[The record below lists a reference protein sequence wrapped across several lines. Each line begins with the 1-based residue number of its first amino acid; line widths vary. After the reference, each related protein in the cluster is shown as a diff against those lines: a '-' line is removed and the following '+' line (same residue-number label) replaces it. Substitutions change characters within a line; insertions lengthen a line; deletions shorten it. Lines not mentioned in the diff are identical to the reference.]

1 MLESLNMNLPPG
13 LGILEKNSF
22 HGISE
27 STYPL
32 WSTAY
37 TQHYS
42 NQQYNNDP
50 NYLASTLMAKSKI
63 TEADLLAMSEAYTSN
78 KTAAEHQASMNA
90 YKDFLDKVM
99 PTTTPLAAGL
109 LSPKKQSRTVL
120 MPAWAITHGNEVEAV
135 MVRVILPVGD
145 VITLH
150 DVPANMPAVPAG
162 FSPKIL
168 DTIEV

>member
-1 MLESLNMNLPPG
+1 
-13 LGILEKNSF
+13 
-22 HGISE
+22 
-27 STYPL
+27 
-32 WSTAY
+32 
-37 TQHYS
+37 
-42 NQQYNNDP
+42 
-50 NYLASTLMAKSKI
+50 
-63 TEADLLAMSEAYTSN
+63 
-78 KTAAEHQASMNA
+78 
-90 YKDFLDKVM
+90 
-99 PTTTPLAAGL
+99 
-109 LSPKKQSRTVL
+109 